1 MSGFWSFL
9 YGRKVTISETAS
21 LCGRVFDSDDGG
33 MAFFDSVLTN
43 LLQFDEFN
51 ERQQKIFPNDV
62 NHIIQCTITDLT
74 NKNHRDRSIKRLDAY
89 LYIYSRVQEYNKWT
103 NIDYKLLQEMKQNM
117 FQLLVIEFASTKGR
131 QPNLLVEDKDQLLL
145 MNIPQHLS
153 SIVAIDKLNAHKF
166 FALSKLSMQAVQFI
180 NDNYYRFQWIDIL
193 SNVKTIGI
201 TLKQFIDVYLNYQEA
216 FKEFPFDTSVLIHLI
231 QRMHPAKEA
240 KDSPF
245 KLFLQ
250 LNKSLKLDTML
261 FLERFQSIFT
271 SRVKYNWYRMED
283 IAELFTCFKSDDQLC
298 GQYFAQYSSN
308 ASTDDVWNMFLH
320 LYKIGAISNV
330 IQKHLIPILNER
342 ILSTSIV
349 NFQRYARLA
358 KNRLADIKP
367 ELQSHFIRLFE
378 NIFDAYIIKQI
389 GNSNCWYQLSRTEWI
404 DILQVGLEISS
415 TDLSGRRSCLLLL
428 RKIVFE
434 IESLTTLNAQRL
446 KDLFRNLK
454 IFNETICQKYDP
466 QQIIEDD
473 WLKDFLIANL
483 QIWLKLDQDTYKY
496 ISENHE
502 NNPWAIYIWSRIVHL
517 SLSKMFN
524 SSHIDILTN
533 MDDWMKKVECDI
545 YKPTDIFTMILMNQL
560 FQLIIVKYSKSILS
574 LPNVVTIMNFIIS
587 MRENTSERIATS
599 EINKFINNCL
609 DTVHEIFQLKSK
621 CSLYRD
627 LLTDSIIRRFIPL
640 VDLNSVFR
648 TVDRQQYRFPL
659 TRANIDDIVAL
670 QKPNDI
676 DITNIESKEEFFSGF
691 IRQINEWSVWFDR
704 FVDIFQHIIDWLKNH
719 NVNRS
724 NELLI
729 DMLKIR
735 EDPKMTFMEMRT
747 IIDRAVK
754 ILHPFKD
761 LRRLCHLFNCL
772 ISFQIL
778 NPGSLSI
785 EDNTLGFLTELK
797 RFQPNNTFTVEA
809 KMSYEQIVS
818 VSDRQQTQ
826 WSLASENYPCD
837 ITVEYRIHG
846 TSNQYE
852 ILYQKQN
859 VSIHKNVLRGQFES
873 QRNGQLFITVDNK
886 HTPTPRVIWYRIK
899 SIGLSTCHLFHGIFN
914 MHFNKYYKENSQSIS
929 EIDFSKLL
937 DTVFIFINKLLNG
950 DISLRDMTEL
960 QTIFKD
966 KNINIREEVKKLFIN
981 RSNEQNN
988 MPTTMTQVTNIQPS
1002 EKDIEQVCDWLQIY
1016 QYYSHL
1022 NVIMECIEKFDLL
1035 PLDNEEAKIGHLK
1048 RLSGNENCSLREITQ
1063 AYSILQECFQNL
1075 THQHLQLIKTAV
1087 ECFNVIEMMKKS
1099 DLYSTNGQRRFQE
1112 LRDNL
1117 TTQFQLQ
1124 EFNNMILNSWI
1135 MTYSLIEP
1143 FTFKAKSFDD
1153 FILRIGQ
1160 ISNLEESSLNHIK
1173 VINDNI
1179 QIVTM
1184 WLSAEETTVLDNAL
1198 ITMEHLYKSGSF
1210 RVYLR
1215 HLTRKPSYYE
1225 VGYVIERIQGGIKKA
1240 PGDDDKQEVNDEIIQ
1255 AKKIQFLLSMSD
1267 IDDHKRQL
1275 TFCNVDVQ
1283 QNLIYKKALIN
1294 GQLKLLQTVENIYH
1308 ILTKLEL
1315 AGHPDYQLRDES
1327 YDIRLQQIQTGSML
1341 NDLRSHQNA
1350 RLDNAIQVR
1359 IQNLDS
1365 LYDTMKAT
1373 HDRWIQNLEKYRQDC
1388 PLLKLFSNR
1397 EIMILIILLQKS
1409 NSPTST
1415 RNRLLKNLF
1424 SFKDLNNQNEEE
1436 DKLAVHCLQ
1445 HYLYSLRISEENLTM
1460 NRLTQFYQTYRI
1472 EARSNSDTCLK
1483 KLSEFLGNIFEHDGK
1498 IFQQQQIPEENRQY
1512 LVSMSRTT
1520 SNSNQHCVSNDFDLN
1535 TSCVL
1540 LNIFQNQLPSAYQIL
1555 WCPNATQD
1563 DIHLF
1568 FSRIRTFPSRNF
1580 AIMDIDK
1587 MHHRLREILLNEQDL
1602 LTHEQE
1608 IHGKVFYFSREI
1620 TTARKGLRLY
1630 PIPESYKDSSQSYQH
1645 LLNLFKQY
1653 QIVPS
1658 KIQIING
1665 AAGIGKTHRINTEYK
1680 SDNTSCF
1687 SINDKLNLSLLI
1699 SSFLLFDS
1707 QTVNNSPSIFF
1718 NISIHAPFEIL
1729 NRTLFSLF
1737 ICGCLNDPASGLIF
1751 SLPHTQLWKFIIEVP
1766 YTNISGLDVRENFYQ
1781 ILPILS
1787 VVSPSTLEEVTDD
1800 NYKLSIK
1807 AEEEVVARF
1816 LKAFEN
1822 RTIDRMVEVKRD
1834 GNDIAVSFDQLTD
1847 VDECRTYIYNCIR
1860 KYAPDLPRNKIY
1872 ELSFTKF
1879 LYRRARFFVGPYY
1892 CWNQSIQRLGSIAME
1907 QMINE
1912 ANYLTQINFRN
1923 NSYPRVYLVYDP
1935 GFSLHLLHG
1944 DWNHVSS
1951 DLKSLFNNK
1960 DPLQSV
1966 EYKNKDY
1973 YAECLAWLIDIKYET
1988 FMKVIHET
1996 KFILTENFA
2005 YKLFHVHERKL
2016 TKLAL
2021 IIEGDTGVGKTFLLK
2036 FYSLLLNSKT
2046 TSDPL
2051 QKSIIP
2057 KISENSHEFLLK
2069 IIETMIEKEA
2079 NILNG
2084 FLQSIRPKILGLE
2097 KDEENEVELL
2107 SQRTMQIQNLPAT
2120 TQNDGPIDNVLLADI
2135 KQSLKNYQLKKTILY
2150 HIWKTILTVST
2161 RSGTASIAN
2170 LIESLHD
2177 FVTNQL
2183 VSYPLIGSSTRLKDL
2198 LQEVESPS
2206 AESSIEIFKEYLFN
2220 SQIKPLFYRLLLH
2233 PGITEEQLVDFMAPI
2248 SQLAREL
2255 PEIEIVVFFD
2265 EVNTASCLGLFKEMF
2280 MDGTLHGT
2288 SLPKNIF
2295 FTAAINPAMK
2305 IDENTKQIH
2314 RSDYIVH
2321 DLPQSLK
2328 DLKVSYGALESRTLA
2343 DYIIRKISMFQVT
2356 SSATVDKK
2364 MPLES
2369 YVQDT
2374 LADSILKAQEFCE
2387 KYLGHNSVSQR
2398 EIQRCF
2404 SLIDFFWTL
2413 RYDEEL
2419 KYDRKTFSPNPIRCI
2434 ALSIALIY
2442 YFRLPTQEDNLQ
2454 RKDEQTPSRE
2464 QLSELLCQVI
2474 PAFDQVV
2481 QHELEVFVNTDNF
2494 VIPQGVAINQAVREH
2509 IFSIVVSIVTR
2520 TPLCIIGVPGQSKTL
2535 SFQIVLQ
2542 NLQGPQLSTKPFCKR
2557 LPALDP
2563 FFCLGSKYSR
2573 SEDIAFIFDRAIK
2586 REQQYEQNRMNTR
2599 CVVFLDE
2606 ASLPDEKKMVLKVL
2620 HPYLDE
2626 CKVAFVAVANKA
2638 FDAANANRMICIYR
2652 SLPSQ
2657 HDQRILAYGCLGLQ
2671 SELQESTI
2679 DDRLEIIISGLCQ
2692 GYRRMLQS
2700 PDIPHIFHDRDFI
2713 YMLRELR
2720 FELMNS
2726 NEIEKTS
2733 IGEITPRSLLRA
2745 LEDNFHGVRPD
2756 EFNKLVDIFAASVGE
2771 QCPDFLRLITQ
2782 KQQTQR
2788 NIPEILR
2795 NSMKLDPTR
2804 RRLYGRYKLIIDES
2818 EDESAVRLLFQLGI
2832 LDSDPNRTTVFRMP
2846 DFPDDVDNELRNV
2859 EILSNIKLCMET
2871 GKTILMINTGRIH
2884 GSLYDVFNQNF
2895 SIMAT
2900 EESRKIFSKVAIGPK
2915 TIDVVVHEEFQCIVH
2930 IKRSEFKDIPAPF
2943 LSRFQKYSFGIADL
2957 YSIQLKELPE
2967 DDQKDMNDI
2976 QIKARSFVNHFGR
2989 EYLYGFNDG
2998 TLYSCLLSF
3007 IKRNDQ
3013 GTSYLSNIHEN
3024 YNQLTLQSK
3033 PFIELDLTNKKQCYL
3048 YFVLS
3053 KILQLASPESIILKL
3068 PTFDNSIDR
3077 SLCQNYFYQ
3086 QEHFNIE
3093 NFLDRFIS
3101 NSTLVTDNNELFTMN
3116 ETTEK
3121 KNNIVITRKLMVFTR
3136 TSSFVIGLNN
3146 QSKDNLFGR
3155 NDRIDMGMSI
3165 SEKIDIIN
3173 LAIIENSNTLNE
3185 HFQNFKDNAQKSIL
3199 IIIIDGRISH
3209 QRVHIPFVRQII
3221 DKIDL
3226 SHNQSSENKAKFF
3239 IILMHSSEQELN
3251 YKSCFPSI
3259 FLHDWDYWFLDTST
3273 PGSAFHLQKML
3284 QIFTSKIGITHQ
3296 KETLDNSLY
3305 DLNMLF
3311 DECLWEFCSRLQINL
3326 HKVPDDMFNNP
3337 DVCEFYQRQTTTRR
3351 RVECLKNIF
3360 QRVNGL
3366 QKYIIISY
3374 HENVSMKEE
3383 SLRKNCNSIYDLA
3396 KDTLC
3401 GKHTSLVDSLQSHIR
3416 ISFTNF
3422 VSYILKYII
3431 DDYGLESL
3439 TKLSS
3444 HDNNYGKLLELLDYS
3459 SFTVNYENKTGPN
3472 IQGILTLNDHYSCIP
3487 QTPLFHLCQQRIK
3500 ILADNAKIKLAQ
3512 QQDQTNDRHDILR
3525 FDYYDPQPVPA
3536 AVTTTAFNDFYED
3549 DKETD
3554 NKRNQFRTQL
3564 IRSITNDKILN
3575 KIISSSIVES
3585 YTRDSI
3591 RILCTIIEKNFHDKQ
3606 MKCEQTID
3614 FISRWLILI
3623 DHDENVSYNSSP
3635 NHDVWRL
3642 AHVYTLLEYEQDD
3655 LLALYSACRITEN
3668 LDTNQTLYEDLLGDR
3683 KATRSNVRENLFQLM
3698 FHHLWTN
3705 LCRLCQDNLD
3715 AKKWIYNYTLI
3726 SKYYPSERV
3735 LQRLEFVQM
3744 KIKIEFMNLAYLI
3757 LLNQKTPQPTKLI
3770 QQLLHDTSLAEDDI
3784 DGRHIHFEGSSCLQL
3799 LSTIISVI
3807 DRYFEENNGNNGT
3820 LMMDIQQWIISTI
3833 KTSKGSSQQEIIFLL
3848 KFLNQ
3853 SSCHLSLSMKQLL
3866 FDDLATILTEN
3877 SRQNRMNAHRQ
3888 FTDFW
3893 DRISLLSVIV
3903 ECLTDENLEN
3913 YQIPYHPSVITN
3925 VNQNHM
3931 IIDLFFFHLRRLVND
3946 EKIQTELINKI
3957 LLSSLPKINNTQRIS
3972 IAEKVYKQLKEY
3984 FLLQTTALLLCQVDL
3999 NTQDQQRINSIL
4011 MTVINQYL
4019 TIATPVVQLSRC
4031 IEHFFSIIITKR
4043 SWHFL
4048 LGVLKSDRIQRLNA
4062 EWANTLHKLFE
4073 MKQNKYLHFSDQL
4086 QFTLTTDSTSSIFP
4100 TLHRPYDELNILVK
4114 QCITDNNVEQRWIPL
4129 TSWIQLK
4136 LSSNP
4141 PIVSAVEIK
4150 VMLLLNIYYNYYCN
4164 AQLNLLGNLL
4174 TIIENTLQLSDEEK
4188 LVFRVFLNP
4197 EENMIGYPKE
4207 DNTQHGNYLNDL
4219 FKIDCQDEE
4228 QLPIRHTLVNLLA
4241 MILLGGKQNTLWT
4254 FTFEPLKLENTYG
4267 FASTSDKPISRSYI
4281 HYDCGCVLS
4290 ETGELVQRHGRNEF
4304 SIPAVYIAFFATF
4317 GAMAWHLLLFESSVA
4332 NLNGPILSP
4341 GQINLTATTEH
4352 IAADNVRAKVCF
4364 FVCTRL
4370 LSTNL
4375 FLKLLSNQD
4384 DASLLFNRC
4393 FELFAQY
4400 SRRPDENPW
4409 IKPVYQT
4416 NIEKL
4421 DAEDKFRSKIFS
4433 PTNDNLFD
4441 YKKIINNVQSQ
4452 SEIQTRLHDYIAQ
4465 MPVIIQFIHF
4475 RTEFCNSESS
4485 RLPIKIL
4492 RRLLDSFEIL
4502 KITHYIYALS
4512 QFHILL
4518 HRTFTQLIERDE
4530 FHKITL
4536 QQLYE
4541 RADQSSSNL
4550 GQANQKVKYQAII
4563 ENGIKAVNDYHTF
4576 ADGLIQPGACD
4587 MTQRFESIS
4596 QATPV
4601 SYLVETDN
4609 VDEGDIIMR
4618 ILSVL
4623 VNYHNHLLQMLE
4635 SEINEHGD
4643 ALGLGP
4649 LKDIINEFLQKEI
4662 SILQISTANMGVIT
4676 LNKIACQWIERLSR
4690 ASLENENDYF
4700 LKMNSPLKFNFLY
4713 VQSYLI
4719 RTYLLYC
4726 RINYQHIKGKYQC
4739 YIKRKISMTTIDDEF
4754 VDGDNNNTDAERLS
4768 IDEWNHL
4775 DEKNLDQL
4783 QNELNF
4789 LQRIIDVIKNSEENH
4804 SSMKLSEFVRN
4815 TNYDD
4820 RFAQQLEQY
4829 RIKDFSLSQIKNV
4842 YQLYEKSMNQFQHAY
4857 INISHLLRILL
4868 DKKLSDQL
4876 DEKLTET
4883 FIASD
4888 NQNNKEELQNN
4899 IQTITAFLNDL
4910 KAIEDMLAG
4919 QWAQSF
4925 VETCECLS
4933 IENSITKL
4941 IPKEIKCENY
4951 VPLCMK
4957 LIEMRTRLQER
4968 TIDIEEKTVELWNSR
4983 FDVQDTDLSNNNNN
4997 NNFQA
5002 FRQAFQ
5008 NQDDELLII
5017 TPNPTGDLP
5026 INSVN
5031 VMDEID
5037 KITASFDTSEKPT
5050 EPLTNDPGETISY
5063 DTLFKFEIRPI
5074 SLSPSVLFETS
5085 RTQAN
5090 ELASR
5095 ESSKRFDVIFKE
5107 GKPEKHFCKPEKFY
5121 EKLGKII
5128 ESKKYDF
5135 STTAIITPDHVSID
5149 FRTKNE
5155 NKPLPIIEAEYRVV
5169 DKSLLIPI
5177 ILEYENKDFNYFAL
5191 AEATIVT
5198 ILSHFI
5204 VDQQLQFTSEN
5215 YFSVF
5220 DFIGRCMAEDC
5231 QIDQIYRSEK
5241 QTETHVRVL
5250 RSAQNVNIC
5259 REVIVTKSKDETR
5272 SQYFNSIATL
5282 KQIDL
5287 WTQIIGINVIEHP
5300 IQNYIYW
5307 HTEKQ
5312 NIIDDNQTISSTLG
5326 QAESVIIDVISR
5338 ENFIDVILSYDKTN
5352 TAICILKSS
5361 PVRNLLNVPTYAKQL
5376 GLEKLPENSSLVL
5389 ILNEKEKK
5397 ILNNLDMENSISYF
5411 ALKTSQTIHFEI
5423 SILIEITRY
5432 DNETETTQIPI
5443 SHRNITIKRLLEM
5456 IKINDSHTYL
5466 ASNETK
5472 IILSE
5477 LTSLSDINETKFVLV
5492 KEHQTC
5498 LLSIKQPSDALVAI
5512 DDNTVNNQRYI
5523 INAVVDDVYKQNKTI
5538 GQSQYLLY
5546 DNDIVPS
5553 RETLLSLLLDIKTSS
5568 IEFNLSYE
5576 KLPVNVTVTS
5586 DEHNSSIEFQ
5596 CQPSM
5601 STGRIYQIVCRLWKL
5616 KSQLFSLTL
5625 DDDAKVDDDYELKDI
5640 DESINDFKFKLISI
5654 ADVKCTITYQNDVI
5668 ILSTTDDTVLSTIM
5682 KEVLEKFLIPIDDI
5696 DLYEFHFMDDSDE
5709 PIHIALDDTII
5720 DIRSLLLNGLNI
5732 IPMQL
5737 YKKPD
5742 VII

>member
-1 MSGFWSFL
+1 
-9 YGRKVTISETAS
+9 
-21 LCGRVFDSDDGG
+21 
-33 MAFFDSVLTN
+33 
-43 LLQFDEFN
+43 
-51 ERQQKIFPNDV
+51 
-62 NHIIQCTITDLT
+62 
-74 NKNHRDRSIKRLDAY
+74 
-89 LYIYSRVQEYNKWT
+89 
-103 NIDYKLLQEMKQNM
+103 
-117 FQLLVIEFASTKGR
+117 
-131 QPNLLVEDKDQLLL
+131 
-145 MNIPQHLS
+145 
-153 SIVAIDKLNAHKF
+153 
-166 FALSKLSMQAVQFI
+166 
-180 NDNYYRFQWIDIL
+180 
-193 SNVKTIGI
+193 
-201 TLKQFIDVYLNYQEA
+201 
-216 FKEFPFDTSVLIHLI
+216 
-231 QRMHPAKEA
+231 
-240 KDSPF
+240 
-245 KLFLQ
+245 
-250 LNKSLKLDTML
+250 
-261 FLERFQSIFT
+261 
-271 SRVKYNWYRMED
+271 
-283 IAELFTCFKSDDQLC
+283 
-298 GQYFAQYSSN
+298 
-308 ASTDDVWNMFLH
+308 
-320 LYKIGAISNV
+320 
-330 IQKHLIPILNER
+330 
-342 ILSTSIV
+342 
-349 NFQRYARLA
+349 
-358 KNRLADIKP
+358 
-367 ELQSHFIRLFE
+367 
-378 NIFDAYIIKQI
+378 
-389 GNSNCWYQLSRTEWI
+389 
-404 DILQVGLEISS
+404 
-415 TDLSGRRSCLLLL
+415 
-428 RKIVFE
+428 
-434 IESLTTLNAQRL
+434 
-446 KDLFRNLK
+446 
-454 IFNETICQKYDP
+454 
-466 QQIIEDD
+466 
-473 WLKDFLIANL
+473 
-483 QIWLKLDQDTYKY
+483 
-496 ISENHE
+496 
-502 NNPWAIYIWSRIVHL
+502 
-517 SLSKMFN
+517 
-524 SSHIDILTN
+524 
-533 MDDWMKKVECDI
+533 
-545 YKPTDIFTMILMNQL
+545 
-560 FQLIIVKYSKSILS
+560 
-574 LPNVVTIMNFIIS
+574 
-587 MRENTSERIATS
+587 
-599 EINKFINNCL
+599 
-609 DTVHEIFQLKSK
+609 
-621 CSLYRD
+621 
-627 LLTDSIIRRFIPL
+627 
-640 VDLNSVFR
+640 
-648 TVDRQQYRFPL
+648 
-659 TRANIDDIVAL
+659 
-670 QKPNDI
+670 
-676 DITNIESKEEFFSGF
+676 
-691 IRQINEWSVWFDR
+691 
-704 FVDIFQHIIDWLKNH
+704 
-719 NVNRS
+719 
-724 NELLI
+724 
-729 DMLKIR
+729 
-735 EDPKMTFMEMRT
+735 
-747 IIDRAVK
+747 
-754 ILHPFKD
+754 
-761 LRRLCHLFNCL
+761 
-772 ISFQIL
+772 
-778 NPGSLSI
+778 
-785 EDNTLGFLTELK
+785 
-797 RFQPNNTFTVEA
+797 
-809 KMSYEQIVS
+809 
-818 VSDRQQTQ
+818 
-826 WSLASENYPCD
+826 
-837 ITVEYRIHG
+837 
-846 TSNQYE
+846 
-852 ILYQKQN
+852 
-859 VSIHKNVLRGQFES
+859 
-873 QRNGQLFITVDNK
+873 
-886 HTPTPRVIWYRIK
+886 
-899 SIGLSTCHLFHGIFN
+899 
-914 MHFNKYYKENSQSIS
+914 
-929 EIDFSKLL
+929 
-937 DTVFIFINKLLNG
+937 
-950 DISLRDMTEL
+950 
-960 QTIFKD
+960 
-966 KNINIREEVKKLFIN
+966 
-981 RSNEQNN
+981 
-988 MPTTMTQVTNIQPS
+988 
-1002 EKDIEQVCDWLQIY
+1002 
-1016 QYYSHL
+1016 
-1022 NVIMECIEKFDLL
+1022 
-1035 PLDNEEAKIGHLK
+1035 
-1048 RLSGNENCSLREITQ
+1048 
-1063 AYSILQECFQNL
+1063 
-1075 THQHLQLIKTAV
+1075 
-1087 ECFNVIEMMKKS
+1087 
-1099 DLYSTNGQRRFQE
+1099 
-1112 LRDNL
+1112 
-1117 TTQFQLQ
+1117 
-1124 EFNNMILNSWI
+1124 
-1135 MTYSLIEP
+1135 
-1143 FTFKAKSFDD
+1143 
-1153 FILRIGQ
+1153 
-1160 ISNLEESSLNHIK
+1160 
-1173 VINDNI
+1173 
-1179 QIVTM
+1179 
-1184 WLSAEETTVLDNAL
+1184 
-1198 ITMEHLYKSGSF
+1198 
-1210 RVYLR
+1210 
-1215 HLTRKPSYYE
+1215 
-1225 VGYVIERIQGGIKKA
+1225 
-1240 PGDDDKQEVNDEIIQ
+1240 
-1255 AKKIQFLLSMSD
+1255 
-1267 IDDHKRQL
+1267 
-1275 TFCNVDVQ
+1275 
-1283 QNLIYKKALIN
+1283 
-1294 GQLKLLQTVENIYH
+1294 
-1308 ILTKLEL
+1308 
-1315 AGHPDYQLRDES
+1315 
-1327 YDIRLQQIQTGSML
+1327 
-1341 NDLRSHQNA
+1341 
-1350 RLDNAIQVR
+1350 
-1359 IQNLDS
+1359 
-1365 LYDTMKAT
+1365 
-1373 HDRWIQNLEKYRQDC
+1373 
-1388 PLLKLFSNR
+1388 
-1397 EIMILIILLQKS
+1397 
-1409 NSPTST
+1409 
-1415 RNRLLKNLF
+1415 
-1424 SFKDLNNQNEEE
+1424 
-1436 DKLAVHCLQ
+1436 
-1445 HYLYSLRISEENLTM
+1445 
-1460 NRLTQFYQTYRI
+1460 
-1472 EARSNSDTCLK
+1472 
-1483 KLSEFLGNIFEHDGK
+1483 
-1498 IFQQQQIPEENRQY
+1498 
-1512 LVSMSRTT
+1512 MSRTT
-1520 SNSNQHCVSNDFDLN
+1520 SNSNQACVSNDFDLN
-1535 TSCVL
+1535 TCCIL

-1568 FSRIRTFPSRNF
+1568 FSRIRTFPSRTF

-1587 MHHRLREILLNEQDL
+1587 MHHRLREILLNEQDQ
-1602 LTHEQE
+1602 LTQEQE

-1630 PIPESYKDSSQSYQH
+1630 PIPDNYQDSTQSYQH

-1665 AAGIGKTHRINTEYK
+1665 AAGIGKTHRINNEYK

-1800 NYKLSIK
+1800 NYKLSINT
-1807 AEEEVVARF
+1807 EEEVVARF
-1816 LKAFEN
+1816 LKALEN
-1822 RTIDRMVEVKRD
+1822 RTIDRMAEAKRD
-1834 GNDIAVSFDQLTD
+1834 GNDIAVSFDQLTN

-1879 LYRRARFFVGPYY
+1879 LYRRVRFFVGPYY
-1892 CWNQSIQRLGSIAME
+1892 CWNQNIQRLGSIAME

-1912 ANYLTQINFRN
+1912 ANSLTQINFRN
-1923 NSYPRVYLVYDP
+1923 SYYPRVYLVYDP

-1944 DWNHVSS
+1944 DWNHVSP

-1960 DPLQSV
+1960 DPLQSI

-1973 YAECLAWLIDIKYET
+1973 YAECLACLIDIKYET
-1988 FMKVIHET
+1988 FMKVINET

-2046 TSDPL
+2046 TRDPL
-2051 QKSIIP
+2051 QKNIIP
-2057 KISENSHEFLLK
+2057 KVSENSHEFLFK

-2097 KDEENEVELL
+2097 NDEENEVELL
-2107 SQRTMQIQNLPAT
+2107 NQRTMQIQNLPVT
-2120 TQNDGPIDNVLLADI
+2120 TQNDGPVDNVLLADI
-2135 KQSLKNYQLKKTILY
+2135 KKSLKNYQLKKPILY
-2150 HIWKTILTVST
+2150 HIWKTILTAST

-2177 FVTNQL
+2177 FVTNEL
-2183 VSYPLIGSSTRLKDL
+2183 VSYPLIGSSTRLKEL
-2198 LQEVESPS
+2198 LQQVESPS
-2206 AESSIEIFKEYLFN
+2206 TESSIEIFKEYLFN

-2356 SSATVDKK
+2356 SSATVNKK

-2404 SLIDFFWTL
+2404 SLIDFFWAL
-2413 RYDEEL
+2413 RYDDEL
-2419 KYDRKTFSPNPIRCI
+2419 KQNQKDYSPNPIRCI

-2442 YFRLPTQEDNLQ
+2442 YFRLPTKEDNLQ
-2454 RKDEQTPSRE
+2454 RKDEKTPSRE
-2464 QLSELLCQVI
+2464 QLADLLCQVI

-2481 QHELEVFVNTDNF
+2481 QNELELFVNTDNF

-2509 IFSIVVSIVTR
+2509 IFAIVVSIVTR

-2657 HDQRILAYGCLGLQ
+2657 YDQRILAYGCLGLQ

-2745 LEDNFHGVRPD
+2745 LEDNFHGVQPD
-2756 EFNKLVDIFAASVGE
+2756 EFNRLVDIFATAVGE
-2771 QCPDFLRLITQ
+2771 QCPDFLRLITE
-2782 KQQTQR
+2782 KQQIQR
-2788 NIPEILR
+2788 NIPAILR
-2795 NSMKLDPTR
+2795 SSMKLDPTR

-2818 EDESAVRLLFQLGI
+2818 EDESAIHLLFQLRI

-2895 SIMAT
+2895 SIMST

-2943 LSRFQKYSFGIADL
+2943 LSRFQKYSFSIADL
-2957 YSIQLKELPE
+2957 YSIQLKELPD

-2989 EYLYGFNDG
+2989 EYFYGYNDG

-3024 YNQLTLQSK
+3024 YNQLTLKSK
-3033 PFIELDLTNKKQCYL
+3033 EFIELDLTNKRQCYL

-3053 KILQLASPESIILKL
+3053 KLLQLASPESIIFKL
-3068 PTFDNSIDR
+3068 PTFDSSIDR

-3101 NSTLVTDNNELFTMN
+3101 SAHLPTDDNELFTMN

-3121 KNNIVITRKLMVFTR
+3121 KNNIMITRKLMVFTR

-3146 QSKDNLFGR
+3146 QSKGNLFGR
-3155 NDRIDMGMSI
+3155 NDELDMGMSI

-3185 HFQNFKDNAQKSIL
+3185 HFQNFKDDGQKSIL
-3199 IIIIDGRISH
+3199 IIIIDGRISQ
-3209 QRVHIPFVRQII
+3209 QRIHIPFVRQLI

-3296 KETLDNSLY
+3296 KETLDNALY

-3326 HKVPDDMFNNP
+3326 HKVSDDMFNNP
-3337 DVCEFYQRQTTTRR
+3337 DACEFYQRQTTTRR

-3360 QRVNGL
+3360 QQVNGL
-3366 QKYIIISY
+3366 KKYIIITY
-3374 HENVSMKEE
+3374 HENVSMKED
-3383 SLRKNCNSIYDLA
+3383 SLRKNCNSMYDLA

-3401 GKHTSLVDSLQSHIR
+3401 GKHTSLVDALQSHIR
-3416 ISFTNF
+3416 LTFTNF

-3444 HDNNYGKLLELLDYS
+3444 NDNNYSKLLELLDYS

-3500 ILADNAKIKLAQ
+3500 ILVDNNKIKLAQ
-3512 QQDQTNDRHDILR
+3512 QQDQSNDTDDIFR
-3525 FDYYDPQPVPA
+3525 FDYYDPQQVRA
-3536 AVTTTAFNDFYED
+3536 AATTTTTTTTTAFNNFYD
-3549 DKETD
+3549 DNTETD

-3575 KIISSSIVES
+3575 RIISSSILES

-3606 MKCEQTID
+3606 MECEQAIN
-3614 FISRWLILI
+3614 FISRWLILT
-3623 DHDENVSYNSSP
+3623 DDDENVSYNSSS
-3635 NHDVWRL
+3635 NRDVWRL
-3642 AHVYTLLEYEQDD
+3642 AHVYTILEYEQDD
-3655 LLALYSACRITEN
+3655 LLSLYSACRITEN
-3668 LDTNQTLYEDLLGDR
+3668 LDTNQTFYDDLLVDQ
-3683 KATRSNVRENLFQLM
+3683 KITRSNVRENLFQLM

-3715 AKKWIYNYTLI
+3715 AKKWIYSYTLI

-3757 LLNQKTPQPTKLI
+3757 LLNEKTPQPTKLI

-3784 DGRHIHFEGSSCLQL
+3784 DGRHIPFEGSSCLQL

-3833 KTSKGSSQQEIIFLL
+3833 KTSKGSSQQEIISLL
-3848 KFLNQ
+3848 NFLNQ
-3853 SSCHLSLSMKQLL
+3853 PSCHLSLSMKQLL
-3866 FDDLATILTEN
+3866 FDDLVIILIEN
-3877 SRQNRMNAHRQ
+3877 SRQNRMNTNRQ

-3893 DRISLLSVIV
+3893 DRISLLSVIM
-3903 ECLTDENLEN
+3903 ECLTNENLEN
-3913 YQIPYHPSVITN
+3913 YQIPYHPSVITD

-3984 FLLQTTALLLCQVDL
+3984 FLLQTTALLLCQPDL

-4019 TIATPVVQLSRC
+4019 TFVTPVVQLSRC

-4048 LGVLKSDRIQRLNA
+4048 LDILKSDRIQRLNS
-4062 EWANTLHKLFE
+4062 EWANTLHDLLELKHNT
-4073 MKQNKYLHFSDQL
+4073 QRNKYLHYGDQL
-4086 QFTLTTDSTSSIFP
+4086 QFTLTTDTTSSIFP
-4100 TLHRPYDELNILVK
+4100 TLHQPYDELNILVN
-4114 QCITDNNVEQRWIPL
+4114 QCVTDNNVEQRWIPL
-4129 TSWIQLK
+4129 TNWIQLK
-4136 LSSNP
+4136 LNSNP
-4141 PIVSAVEIK
+4141 PIVSAIEIK

-4174 TIIENTLQLSDEEK
+4174 TIIENILQPSDEEK

-4197 EENMIGYPKE
+4197 EENMIGYPRE
-4207 DNTQHGNYLNDL
+4207 DNAQHRNYLNDL

-4254 FTFEPLKLENTYG
+4254 FTFEPLKLETTYG
-4267 FASTSDKPISRSYI
+4267 FASTSDKSISRSYI

-4290 ETGELVQRHGRNEF
+4290 ETGELVQRHGTNEF
-4304 SIPAVYIAFFATF
+4304 SIPSVYIAFFATF

-4341 GQINLTATTEH
+4341 GKINETAAAEH
-4352 IAADNVRAKVCF
+4352 IANDNVRGKVCF

-4370 LSTNL
+4370 LSTNF

-4384 DASLLFNRC
+4384 DACLLFNRC
-4393 FELFAQY
+4393 FESFAQY

-4421 DAEDKFRSKIFS
+4421 DAEEKFRSKIFS
-4433 PTNDNLFD
+4433 PTNDKLFD

-4452 SEIQTRLHDYIAQ
+4452 SEIQAKLQDYIAQ

-4475 RTEFCNSESS
+4475 KTEFCKSESS

-4530 FHKITL
+4530 FHNITL

-4550 GQANQKVKYQAII
+4550 GQANQKDKYQTII
-4563 ENGIKAVNDYHTF
+4563 ENGIRAVNDYHTF
-4576 ADGLIQPGACD
+4576 ADGLIQPGACNT
-4587 MTQRFESIS
+4587 TQRFESIS

-4609 VDEGDIIMR
+4609 ADEGDIIMR

-4623 VNYHNHLLQMLE
+4623 VNCHNHLLQMLE
-4635 SEINEHGD
+4635 AEINEHGD
-4643 ALGLGP
+4643 ALGLGS
-4649 LKDIINEFLQKEI
+4649 LKDIINEFLQREI
-4662 SILQISTANMGVIT
+4662 SILQISTENMGVIT
-4676 LNKIACQWIERLSR
+4676 LNKITCQWIEQLSR

-4700 LKMNSPLKFNFLY
+4700 LKMNSPLKFNYLY

-4739 YIKRKISMTTIDDEF
+4739 YIKRKTSIVDD
-4754 VDGDNNNTDAERLS
+4754 DNDNTDVERLS

-4775 DEKNLDQL
+4775 DEKNFDQL
-4783 QNELNF
+4783 QSELNF
-4789 LQRIIDVIKNSEENH
+4789 LQRIIDVIKNSEESH

-4820 RFAQQLEQY
+4820 RFAQQFEQY

-4842 YQLYEKSMNQFQHAY
+4842 YQLYEKSINQFQHAY
-4857 INISHLLRILL
+4857 INISHLLRVFL
-4868 DKKLSDQL
+4868 DKKLSDEL
-4876 DEKLTET
+4876 NEKFTES
-4883 FIASD
+4883 FIPSD
-4888 NQNNKEELQNN
+4888 NQNNKDELQNN
-4899 IQTITAFLNDL
+4899 IQTITEFLTDL
-4910 KAIEDMLAG
+4910 KATEDMLAS

-4925 VETCECLS
+4925 VETCEYLS

-4951 VPLCMK
+4951 VPLCMQ
-4957 LIEMRTRLQER
+4957 LIEIRTLLQER
-4968 TIDIEEKTVELWNSR
+4968 TIDIEEKTVELWNCR
-4983 FDVQDTDLSNNNNN
+4983 FDIPVTDRLNN
-4997 NNFQA
+4997 NNFQL
-5002 FRQAFQ
+5002 FR
-5008 NQDDELLII
+5008 NRNDDLPSSDPDPSVVSQI
-5017 TPNPTGDLP
+5017 TPLNLFDMLDDDGFVAPGEPKLP
-5026 INSVN
+5026 IEPSPYIPKSIFNSS
-5031 VMDEID
+5031 
-5037 KITASFDTSEKPT
+5037 A
-5050 EPLTNDPGETISY
+5050 
-5063 DTLFKFEIRPI
+5063 LFKFEIKPI
-5074 SLSPSVLFETS
+5074 SLSPSVLFENS
-5085 RTQAN
+5085 RTHAN
-5090 ELASR
+5090 ELASK
-5095 ESSKRFDVIFKE
+5095 ESSKDFDLILKDGKTEKYRYRPEKLYGNLQKIFKT
-5107 GKPEKHFCKPEKFY
+5107 
-5121 EKLGKII
+5121 
-5128 ESKKYDF
+5128 KKYDF
-5135 STTAIITPDHVSID
+5135 NTTAIIAPDHVLVN
-5149 FRTKNE
+5149 FTETNE
-5155 NKPLPIIEAEYRVV
+5155 TEALPIIEAKYRVV
-5169 DKSLLIPI
+5169 DKNLLIPVV
-5177 ILEYENKDFNYFAL
+5177 LEYENKDFKYFAS
-5191 AEATIVT
+5191 AEATIIT

-5204 VDQQLQFTSEN
+5204 VDQQLQFTSSEN

-5220 DFIGRCMAEDC
+5220 DSIGRYMAEDS
-5231 QIDQIYRSEK
+5231 QIDKIYRFEK
-5241 QTETHVRVL
+5241 QTETHIRVL
-5250 RSAQNVNIC
+5250 RCNQNINIC
-5259 REVIVTKSKDETR
+5259 CEVIVTENQDKTL
-5272 SQYFNSIATL
+5272 SQYFDSVTTW

-5287 WTQIIGINVIEHP
+5287 WTQIIGINVIKHP
-5300 IQNYIYW
+5300 MQNYIYW
-5307 HTEKQ
+5307 HTEQQ

-5326 QAESVIIDVISR
+5326 QAESVTIDVLSR
-5338 ENFIDVILSYDKTN
+5338 ENFIDVILSYDKLSIT
-5352 TAICILKSS
+5352 IRILKST
-5361 PVRNLLNVPTYAKQL
+5361 PVCNLLNTPTYTNQL
-5376 GLEKLPENSSLVL
+5376 GLKISPQNCSLVL
-5389 ILNEKEKK
+5389 ILNENEKK
-5397 ILNNLDMENSISYF
+5397 ILNNLDIENSISYF
-5411 ALKTSQTIHFEI
+5411 ASETIQTIHFEI
-5423 SILIEITRY
+5423 SILIEITQY
-5432 DNETETTQIPI
+5432 DNETETKEIPI
-5443 SHRNITIKRLLEM
+5443 SHRNITIKQLLEM
-5456 IKINDSHTYL
+5456 IEINDNQTYL

-5472 IILSE
+5472 IILLE
-5477 LTSLSDINETKFVLV
+5477 HANLSTINETKFVLI

-5498 LLSIKQPSDALVAI
+5498 LVSIEQSSDTLVAI
-5512 DDNTVNNQRYI
+5512 DDDTMRNQRYI

-5538 GQSQYLLY
+5538 DQNQYLVY

-5568 IEFNLSYE
+5568 IEFSLSSE
-5576 KLPVNVTVTS
+5576 KRPANVTVKS
-5586 DEHNSSIEFQ
+5586 DEHNSRIQFQ
-5596 CQPSM
+5596 CESSM
-5601 STGRIYQIVCRLWKL
+5601 SMGRIHQIVCQLWKL

-5625 DDDAKVDDDYELKDI
+5625 ADDANVDVDDELKDI
-5640 DESINDFKFKLISI
+5640 DESTNNFEFKLISI
-5654 ADVKCTITYQNDVI
+5654 ADVKCKITYQNEVI
-5668 ILSTTDDTVLSTIM
+5668 MLSTTDDTILSTIM
-5682 KEVLEKFLIPIDDI
+5682 KEVLEKLLIPLDDI
-5696 DLYEFHFMDDSDE
+5696 DLYELQCIYDLDQPVNID
-5709 PIHIALDDTII
+5709 LDDTIAY
-5720 DIRSLLLNGLNI
+5720 IRSSLPDDLNI

-5737 YKKPD
+5737 QKN
-5742 VII
+5742 